1 MIAIVLLFLFGLVY
15 GQNPV
20 YENYRNSTHPT
31 VDLYADLYNSD
42 FTFLRNL
49 SKFWMGGNRDMAEG
63 WGKYAERAWMF
74 ENTMALLG
82 FLEGIKKSSN
92 IDPDKYRN
100 ILNNALR
107 KFADGRLRN
116 WNDASNGVANQQ
128 RLKEYYQAVFLGV
141 LSGIGPGFIVVPDAP
156 VAARYGEVSVPVL
169 GYRATMQAIRSA
181 LLMEYAY
188 RAAYARAEL
197 ASLYWYAK
205 QQCDGVNDK
214 ISSDDKWKANINSI
228 ETLGDM
234 TPATGPGYCCPTN
247 LSYLANI
254 RSILSIGFRTLI
266 DQNTESL
273 KLQCISLLTQLHNAK
288 INLEIMELVLYNLS
302 VNYSQLAITE
312 KTMVR

>member
-20 YENYRNSTHPT
+20 YENYSNSTHPT
-31 VDLYADLYNSD
+31 VDLYRDLYNSD

-49 SKFWMGGNRDMAEG
+49 SKFWVGGNRSMIQG
-63 WGKYAERAWMF
+63 NYAEKAWMF

-100 ILNNALR
+100 ILNNALS
-107 KFADGRLRN
+107 KFASGRLRN
-116 WNDASNGVANQQ
+116 WNDANNGVANQQ

-156 VAARYGEVSVPVL
+156 VAARYGEVSVPAL
-169 GYRATMQAIRSA
+169 GYRATTQAIRSA

-188 RAAYARAEL
+188 RAAYAKAEL

-214 ISSDDKWKANINSI
+214 IPNWQANIRSI
-228 ETLGDM
+228 ENIERS
-234 TPATGPGYCCPTN
+234 PAVGGGYCCGAN
-247 LSYLANI
+247 LALLSQI
-254 RSILSIGFRTLI
+254 KSILSIGFRTLI

-288 INLEIMELVLYNLS
+288 INLETMELVLYNLS